1 MTGSHG
7 AQKSPIQEHQE
18 AQGCR
23 QQGLT
28 MALTRDFRQTV
39 QARAAR
45 DPAFRTALFQEAVQT
60 LLQGD
65 TGAGR
70 AAIRDYINATLGFEK
85 LGAALGRP
93 QKSLMR
99 MFGPNGNPT
108 AENLLGVI
116 GVLQAETGVHLEV
129 RAVADAA

>member
-1 MTGSHG
+1 M
-7 AQKSPIQEHQE
+7 P
-18 AQGCR
+18 
-23 QQGLT
+23 
-28 MALTRDFRQTV
+28 LTRDFRRTV

-45 DPAFRTALFQEAVQT
+45 DQAFRKALFQEAVQS

-65 TGAGR
+65 IEVGR
-70 AAIRDYINATLGFEK
+70 AAIRDYINATIGFEK
-85 LGAALGRP
+85 LSAALGRP

-99 MFGPNGNPT
+99 MFGPSGNPT

-129 RAVADAA
+129 RVVANAA

>member
-1 MTGSHG
+1 M
-7 AQKSPIQEHQE
+7 
-18 AQGCR
+18 
-23 QQGLT
+23 T

-45 DPAFRTALFQEAVQT
+45 DPAFRKALFQEAVQT
-60 LLQGD
+60 LLEGD
-65 TGAGR
+65 IDAGR
-70 AAIRDYINATLGFEK
+70 AAMRDYINATVGFER
-85 LGAALGRP
+85 LSAALGRP

-99 MFGPNGNPT
+99 MFGPSGNPT

>member
-1 MTGSHG
+1 
-7 AQKSPIQEHQE
+7 
-18 AQGCR
+18 
-23 QQGLT
+23 

-45 DPAFRTALFQEAVQT
+45 DPAFRKALFQEAVQT
-60 LLQGD
+60 LLEGD
-65 TGAGR
+65 IDAGR
-70 AAIRDYINATLGFEK
+70 AAMRDYINATVGFER
-85 LGAALGRP
+85 LSAALGRP

-99 MFGPNGNPT
+99 MFGPSGNPT

-116 GVLQAETGVHLEV
+116 GVLQSETGVHLEV

>member
-1 MTGSHG
+1 M
-7 AQKSPIQEHQE
+7 P
-18 AQGCR
+18 
-23 QQGLT
+23 LT
-28 MALTRDFRQTV
+28 TDFRETV

-45 DPAFRTALFQEAVQT
+45 DPTFRKALFQEAVQT

-65 TGAGR
+65 IDAGR
-70 AAIRDYINATLGFEK
+70 SAIRAYINATLGFEK
-85 LGAALGRP
+85 LSIALGRP

-99 MFGPNGNPT
+99 MFGPGANPT

-116 GVLQAETGVHLEV
+116 GVLQTETGVHLEV

>member
-1 MTGSHG
+1 MRGRTQVTLRRRLATS
-7 AQKSPIQEHQE
+7 
-18 AQGCR
+18 
-23 QQGLT
+23 LT
-28 MALTRDFRQTV
+28 KDFRQTV

-45 DPAFRTALFQEAVQT
+45 DPAFRRALFQDAVQT

-65 TGAGR
+65 IDAGR

-85 LGAALGRP
+85 LSAALGRP

-99 MFGPNGNPT
+99 MFGPGGNPT

-116 GVLQAETGVHLEV
+116 GVLQVETGVHWRCALLRTRREQGH
-129 RAVADAA
+129 RHALS